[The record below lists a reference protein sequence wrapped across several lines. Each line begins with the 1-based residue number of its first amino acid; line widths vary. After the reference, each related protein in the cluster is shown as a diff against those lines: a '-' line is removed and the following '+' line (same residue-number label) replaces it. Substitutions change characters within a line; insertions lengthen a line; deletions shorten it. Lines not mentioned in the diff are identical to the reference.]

1 MSTSK
6 SSKTKDGSA
15 ISLVNNLVDMW
26 AAAPSVPKVQ
36 FGGEIMKRLK
46 HVDASVLPL
55 EEAPKQAQAKLVT
68 ELEVTEGELII
79 HR

>member
-6 SSKTKDGSA
+6 TSKTKDGFA
-15 ISLVNNLVDMW
+15 ISLVNDLVDMW

-36 FGGEIMKRLK
+36 FGGKIMKRLK

-55 EEAPKQAQAKLVT
+55 EEAPKRAQAKLVT
-68 ELEVTEGELII
+68 ELEVTEGEPII
-79 HR
+79 HY